1 MVSDSEN
8 VDIYLAAHHPSSV
21 IWDKG
26 HEKKNEQSLPAGGEK
41 ERVAYGL
48 LAP

>member
-21 IWDKG
+21 IWDG
-26 HEKKNEQSLPAGGEK
+26 DEKRKRSHCRQEVKK
-41 ERVAYGL
+41 ERMAYGL
-48 LAP
+48 LTP